1 MAVPKAMVEQRLHL
15 FQLVSPALP
24 VGGFSYSEGLEA
36 LVQQGRLVD
45 APTLRCWLE
54 AELWRGCL
62 TVEAATLPG
71 LMALLER
78 ARSADRLEA
87 EAALRAV
94 GERDRW
100 LLAQR
105 EAPEVRAQQRQM
117 GGSLCGLLADLGW
130 PLPAAA
136 PPLAWPA
143 AWAWAGVCLQL
154 DPGELVEAF
163 LYSWIAGQLSAAVRL
178 VPLGP
183 TQAQGLQ
190 LALAPLLAQRAQEL
204 VNADPASL
212 WTGGVGASLAQLG
225 HSELYSRLFRS

>member
-1 MAVPKAMVEQRLHL
+1 MVEQRLHL

-36 LVQQGRLVD
+36 LVQQGRLGD

-78 ARSADRLEA
+78 ARSADPQEA
-87 EAALRAV
+87 EAALQAV
-94 GERDRW
+94 VERDGW

-117 GGSLCGLLADLGW
+117 GRSLSGLLADLGW

-143 AWAWAGVCLQL
+143 AWAWAGVRS
-154 DPGELVEAF
+154 EN
-163 LYSWIAGQLSAAVRL
+163 S
-178 VPLGP
+178 P
-183 TQAQGLQ
+183 TL
-190 LALAPLLAQRAQEL
+190 PSPPP
-204 VNADPASL
+204 VAS
-212 WTGGVGASLAQLG
+212 
-225 HSELYSRLFRS
+225 